1 MRGSP
6 PAIYNRPPTR
16 AGRFQAARRN
26 YHKAL
31 SERGTLCTLKRGEPK
46 EGFPDEFPSNANGD
60 SSTSIAIAQNILDHI
75 QSKARFRSWS
85 TDQSRDDNFV
95 QITRSFL
102 EEALMG
108 LGNIRPNNF
117 KFIEGKDIFRFEQYC
132 YFAKLSK
139 LAERDPEIS
148 YLLSCNNAITPDI
161 LVIQESEHNNFTHD
175 LPIDTTVDWG
185 TRKLNTK
192 LLTLQAS
199 ISCKWS
205 FRRDA
210 MRNARSEGLN
220 LVGKWKERAPLHIA
234 VVTGEPL
241 PSSLATLALGTGDID
256 CVYHIALPELIKSI
270 KRLALEDS
278 MYLIR
283 SMMNSRRLK
292 DIADL
297 PLDLATNSIN

>member
-1 MRGSP
+1 
-6 PAIYNRPPTR
+6 
-16 AGRFQAARRN
+16 
-26 YHKAL
+26 
-31 SERGTLCTLKRGEPK
+31 
-46 EGFPDEFPSNANGD
+46 
-60 SSTSIAIAQNILDHI
+60 
-75 QSKARFRSWS
+75 
-85 TDQSRDDNFV
+85 
-95 QITRSFL
+95 
-102 EEALMG
+102 MG

-117 KFIEGKDIFRFEQYC
+117 KFIAGKDIFRFEQYC

-148 YLLSCNNAITPDI
+148 YLLNCNNAITPDI
-161 LVIQESEHNNFTHD
+161 LVVHESEHNNFTHD
-175 LPIDTTVDWG
+175 LLIDTTVDSG

-205 FRRDA
+205 LRSDA
-210 MRNARSEGLN
+210 MPNARSEGLN
-220 LVGKWKERAPLHIA
+220 LVGRWRERAPLHIA

-256 CVYHIALPELIKSI
+256 CVYHIALPELIKSV

-283 SMMNSRRLK
+283 SMVNSRRLK

-297 PLDLATNSIN
+297 PLDLATNSIH